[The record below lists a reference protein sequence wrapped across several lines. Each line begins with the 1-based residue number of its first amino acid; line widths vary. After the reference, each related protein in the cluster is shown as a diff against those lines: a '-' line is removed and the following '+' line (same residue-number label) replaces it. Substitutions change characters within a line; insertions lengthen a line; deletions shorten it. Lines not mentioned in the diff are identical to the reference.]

1 MATFF
6 TIIVTVII
14 LFAITGAQQTAS
26 RLIYSFAR
34 DDAIVLSKFLS
45 RIHPKWDVPVWA
57 LLFNSFAV
65 FLLGCINL
73 GSSSAFNAL
82 VSTGMILSQLSYAFP
97 AALMLYHRAV
107 GTVEK
112 VMPREQ
118 TKFKLPFGVGPI
130 ANILTIVLAL
140 LGLVFYD
147 FPTGL
152 PVTAANMSECILGT
166 RRCMF
171 Y

>member
-6 TIIVTVII
+6 TTIVTIII

-34 DDAIVLSKFLS
+34 DDAIFLSKFLS
-45 RIHPKWDVPVWA
+45 RIHPQWDVPVWA

-118 TKFKLPFGVGPI
+118 TKFKLLFGVGPI
-130 ANILTIVLAL
+130 ANVLTIVLAL

-152 PVTAANMSECILGT
+152 PVTAPNMSE
-166 RRCMF
+166 
-171 Y
+171 